1 MQEMG
6 EQGARQ
12 PSGGS
17 NASGLAEEA
26 GRAKGLSS
34 LLAGASA
41 QGEGTP
47 DAKLW
52 GARREWERRVVFEVI
67 SLFRLVVFVIMN
79 VTTNA
84 KLGLEIM

>member
-52 GARREWERRVVFEVI
+52 GARREWERRASFI
-67 SLFRLVVFVIMN
+67 
-79 VTTNA
+79 
-84 KLGLEIM
+84 